1 MRTGNCLG
9 TAWAQWCVLWISNA
23 LAPVQRIYPYLL
35 RPGLMEIFMLC
46 ETKTALKEEDLMN
59 IQSKASWNKNKAS
72 EMLKFVHFTEKSL

>member
-1 MRTGNCLG
+1 
-9 TAWAQWCVLWISNA
+9 
-23 LAPVQRIYPYLL
+23 
-35 RPGLMEIFMLC
+35 MLC